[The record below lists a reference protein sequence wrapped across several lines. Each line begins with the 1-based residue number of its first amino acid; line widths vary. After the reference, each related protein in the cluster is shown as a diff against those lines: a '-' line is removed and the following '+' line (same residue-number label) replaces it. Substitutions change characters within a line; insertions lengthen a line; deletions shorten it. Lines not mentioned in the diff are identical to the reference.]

1 MRTTVIRRILE
12 YAVVFCIILEFN
24 TPYLIFPVV
33 NRMIRIFPAIIL
45 VCLILMSNYSIR
57 KKINGWLF
65 VYWVGSLIPMFV
77 IDEHGSVIYIF
88 RYVIILPLLWLYLSL
103 RKEIGYKSYLS
114 LFFCFSNMMVILACI
129 SLAMW
134 LLGSILQIFPPT
146 GLFPYD
152 WDPIASFIPTYWG
165 IYFETQSVAPW
176 GEFFYRNS
184 GIFTEGPMHNM
195 PLCVAFCIEYFL
207 RPVRSKV
214 RLSILA
220 ITILT
225 TFTTTG
231 QLFLLLILGLHLYKT
246 SRGKLRTAIIVLA
259 PLLLFGGYMATTTLI
274 ENKKM
279 TKGGEGSVESRKED
293 ITYCIEAGIKHPVLG
308 VGLVEDGKSEFLWKG
323 KKLGR
328 SNSLFAV
335 FARGGIYV
343 LVLYLGALFFI
354 PYRYYKKTKSANWF
368 LTMLFFL
375 FLFTITISFIK
386 YLTLLFIA
394 WGLSN
399 IGLRKWDV
407 CKV

>member
-1 MRTTVIRRILE
+1 MTTAIRRILE

-24 TPYLIFPVV
+24 TAYLIFPVV
-33 NRMIRIFPAIIL
+33 KRMIQIFPAIIL

-57 KKINGWLF
+57 KKVNGWLF

-77 IDEHGSVIYIF
+77 INEHGYISYILH
-88 RYVIILPLLWLYLSL
+88 YVIILPLLWIYLSL

-134 LLGSILQIFPPT
+134 LSCSILQIFPPT
-146 GLFPYD
+146 GLFPYE
-152 WDPIASFIPTYWG
+152 WAPNANFIPTYWG
-165 IYFETQSVAPW
+165 IYFETQSVAPL
-176 GEFFYRNS
+176 GEWVHRNS
-184 GIFTEGPMHNM
+184 GIFNEGPMHNM

-214 RLSILA
+214 RLSILT

-225 TFTTTG
+225 TLTTTG

-246 SRGKLRTAIIVLA
+246 FRGKLRAAIIILA
-259 PLLLFGGYMATTTLI
+259 PLLLFGGYMAATTLV
-274 ENKKM
+274 ENKKE
-279 TKGGEGSVESRKED
+279 TGGEGSVDTRTKD

-308 VGLVEDGKSEFLWKG
+308 VGFGG
-323 KKLGR
+323 KKKWKDLDNMGG
-328 SNSLFAV
+328 SNSLFTI
-335 FARGGIYV
+335 FAKGGIYV
-343 LVLYLGALFFI
+343 LVLYFGTLIFI
-354 PYRYYKKTKSANWF
+354 PYMYYKKNKDTDF
-368 LTMLFFL
+368 LFAMLGFF
-375 FLFTITISFIK
+375 FLFTITVSFMK

-399 IGLRKWDV
+399 IGLRKWN
-407 CKV
+407 

>member
-1 MRTTVIRRILE
+1 MRTSVIRRILE

-24 TPYLIFPVV
+24 TPYLIFPVAK
-33 NRMIRIFPAIIL
+33 RMIQILPAIIL

-57 KKINGWLF
+57 KKVNGWLF

-77 IDEHGSVIYIF
+77 IKSHLDGYIF

-134 LLGSILQIFPPT
+134 LSCSILHIFPST
-146 GLFPYD
+146 GLFPSE
-152 WDPIASFIPTYWG
+152 WASNVSFIPTYWG

-176 GEFFYRNS
+176 GEWFHRNS
-184 GIFTEGPMHNM
+184 GIFNEGPMHNM

-214 RLSILA
+214 RLSILT

-231 QLFLLLILGLHLYKT
+231 QLFSLLILGLHLYKT
-246 SRGKLRTAIIVLA
+246 SRGKLRAAIIILA
-259 PLLLFGGYMATTTLI
+259 PLLLFGGYMAATTLM
-274 ENKKM
+274 ENKKE
-279 TKGGEGSVESRKED
+279 TGGEESVDTRTKD

-308 VGLVEDGKSEFLWKG
+308 VGLVEKKKWKDLNNMG
-323 KKLGR
+323 G

-335 FARGGIYV
+335 FAKGGIYV
-343 LVLYLGALFFI
+343 LALYLGALIFI
-354 PYRYYKKTKSANWF
+354 PYMYYKKNKGTNF
-368 LTMLFFL
+368 LFAMLFFF
-375 FLFTITISFIK
+375 FLFTITISFLN

-394 WGLSN
+394 WGLSMS
-399 IGLRKWDV
+399 GSRKWNV
-407 CKV
+407 CEV